1 MKIIES
7 NPYRYLGVFANASV
21 KERVANSARL
31 RAFLQVGRQPDF
43 PLDLKQYLPLVA
55 RTSESVAKAEA
66 DLTLPN
72 DRVRYA
78 QFWFIK
84 STPIDEI
91 AFNHLFAG
99 NMVNAVD
106 IWAKKDNVSSLQ
118 NRIVCALI
126 KRDFLTAIRCAE
138 TLYSQYSKHFVQAV
152 LGGDTTAAADNLAY
166 DFIDTL
172 SDEVGVSAILPYV
185 TDDGWKKH
193 LGDKAVLPLI
203 NEIQS
208 AVDEA
213 KATRKQGSV
222 VRLKAGE
229 KLMETTKSALNQLGA
244 LLPKSDLQYQMIAD
258 KLGLEILQCG
268 IDYFNSSDDDDAPKK
283 ATALQNY
290 ALSIVVGKMAKD
302 RCQENVDILKKVG
315 REFCVRKELDKLST
329 YIETLRSRKGGSLS
343 DRFFTG
349 LNIGSINSIASIVD
363 SCIPLLNSVRTK
375 LGVSDKLYIA
385 VSSAVV
391 GSAVNAL
398 VGVVNIQQTLCMGD
412 SSKLRPV
419 ISESVVLMHKLGRMD
434 MDSKTRNYYN
444 GNNTTLNGIYS
455 RLHPSSSGGCYIATM
470 VYGDYDHPQVLI
482 LT

>member
-1 MKIIES
+1 
-7 NPYRYLGVFANASV
+7 
-21 KERVANSARL
+21 
-31 RAFLQVGRQPDF
+31 
-43 PLDLKQYLPLVA
+43 
-55 RTSESVAKAEA
+55 
-66 DLTLPN
+66 
-72 DRVRYA
+72 
-78 QFWFIK
+78 
-84 STPIDEI
+84 
-91 AFNHLFAG
+91 
-99 NMVNAVD
+99 
-106 IWAKKDNVSSLQ
+106 
-118 NRIVCALI
+118 
-126 KRDFLTAIRCAE
+126 
-138 TLYSQYSKHFVQAV
+138 
-152 LGGDTTAAADNLAY
+152 
-166 DFIDTL
+166 
-172 SDEVGVSAILPYV
+172 
-185 TDDGWKKH
+185 
-193 LGDKAVLPLI
+193 
-203 NEIQS
+203 
-208 AVDEA
+208 
-213 KATRKQGSV
+213 
-222 VRLKAGE
+222 
-229 KLMETTKSALNQLGA
+229 METTKSALNQLGA

-268 IDYFNSSDDDDAPKK
+268 IDYFNGSDDDDAPKK

-482 LT
+482 LRNFRDKYLLEKQWGRLFVKLYYKYSPLLVERLKDHRMINNGIRKILDCFINQIKNTDKV